1 MSLFR
6 LIVDR
11 IVKTRNPI
19 LYWKKKGAT
28 IGDRCSIHGSADL
41 GSEPYLI
48 KIGDHVRINAGVS
61 LVTHDGG
68 LWVLR
73 DMESLST
80 TVYQKAD
87 AFGRI
92 QIGNNCHIGTNVFI
106 MPGVTIGNNVVIG
119 CGAVVTRNIPDNSV
133 VAGVPAR
140 VIETIDEYAEKI
152 ANKIVPTKG
161 MSPTEKKKY
170 LTRNV
175 NISMK

>member
-1 MSLFR
+1 MR
-6 LIVDR
+6 VE
-11 IVKTRNPI
+11 VTPNKTKRVMKNEFIPFDSRQNCENEKSDTV
-19 LYWKKKGAT
+19 LEKKGAT

-92 QIGNNCHIGTNVFI
+92 QIGNNCHIGT
-106 MPGVTIGNNVVIG
+106 
-119 CGAVVTRNIPDNSV
+119 SV
-133 VAGVPAR
+133 LLCL
-140 VIETIDEYAEKI
+140 E
-152 ANKIVPTKG
+152 
-161 MSPTEKKKY
+161 
-170 LTRNV
+170 
-175 NISMK
+175 